1 MPLFATASGHAWG
14 WVMECRER
22 LSTGAQGGSTGPW
35 GRSAASGRIL
45 SPWRVSPSFRSATIV
60 KAR

>member
-22 LSTGAQGGSTGPW
+22 LSTGAQGGSTSDRGGDPP
-35 GRSAASGRIL
+35 RPA
-45 SPWRVSPSFRSATIV
+45 VY
-60 KAR
+60 